1 MLRFPYERLEKEKK
15 RIDRLGEIYGTR
27 RILFGRMTASFPDDS
42 CFSISSQF
50 MFIDDYRH

>member
-15 RIDRLGEIYGTR
+15 RIDRLDEIYGTR